1 MQFLN
6 NLNKYYKFELE
17 LLKQNNLF
25 YHDRV
30 PLRPTDPR
38 PWLPAH
44 LMPIFLLAL
53 ALHTCLPV
61 PPSAS
66 LALAASNSAAH
77 MAALAAAAVYYHS
90 GEEEEEEGGE
100 EDIGIGTKVRKS

>member
-1 MQFLN
+1 M
-6 NLNKYYKFELE
+6 K
-17 LLKQNNLF
+17 LLKPNNLF
-25 YHDRV
+25 FFPDRV

-77 MAALAAAAVYYHS
+77 MAALVAAAVYYHS
-90 GEEEEEEGGE
+90 GEEEKESGE